1 MPGRPGHYATRDGRV
16 FDGELELEWRYPK
29 PGAAPF
35 VHFRREPERAL
46 RCRLKRS
53 STVRRVVA
61 ATFGVWPP
69 PRTGSPP
76 RDMHVASVDGTHH
89 LDALVWV
96 TPGDA
101 RRISAAVAGDGIT
114 VEDLFIAGSESYAV
128 GVPQRDDS
136 DGTARFQFDISR
148 WTDDDA
154 LPPAYFTLVT
164 SDGAYDGFIDIDY

>member
-101 RRISAAVAGDGIT
+101 RRISAAVAGDGIA
-114 VEDLFIAGSESYAV
+114 VEDRSLVPRSGRNREPMRLVVPASGLPDAWDRLARRCGHDRAPRPAV
-128 GVPQRDDS
+128 E
-136 DGTARFQFDISR
+136 
-148 WTDDDA
+148 
-154 LPPAYFTLVT
+154 
-164 SDGAYDGFIDIDY
+164 